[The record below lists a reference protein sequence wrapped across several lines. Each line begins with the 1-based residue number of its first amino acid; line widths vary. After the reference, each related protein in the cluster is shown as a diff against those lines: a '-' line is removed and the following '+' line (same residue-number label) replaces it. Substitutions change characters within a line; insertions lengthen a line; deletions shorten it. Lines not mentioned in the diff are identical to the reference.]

1 MGTVSSHITI
11 FIIIT
16 TGIVFLLALLI
27 VSLLYLYQQRQM
39 AYDRNMGTLRLDF
52 EKNLLKTK
60 VEIQEQTFE
69 NIAREIHDNINHSLT
84 LAKLNLNTLSWE
96 EIAQTRASIGASVEL
111 IGSAISNLSD
121 LSKTMNPEV
130 ITNLGL
136 SKALQFEV
144 NKLTSMAHLEVEYTI
159 NGELVFLNS
168 EKELISF
175 RIVQESFNNIIKHA
189 NASKVWLHLD
199 YSEQLLNISIR
210 DNGVG
215 FVPEEANG
223 KGSAGLINMRS
234 RAKSFGGNL
243 IVSSEMEKG
252 TQILLT
258 IPYK

>member
-1 MGTVSSHITI
+1 MGTVSSHITV

-27 VSLLYLYQQRQM
+27 VSLLYLYQQRQI
-39 AYDRNMGTLRLDF
+39 AYDRNMSGLRLDF

-60 VEIQEQTFE
+60 IEIQEQTFE

-111 IGSAISNLSD
+111 IGSAISHLSD

-144 NKLTSMAHLEVEYTI
+144 NKLTTMAHLDVDYTVG
-159 NGELVFLNS
+159 GELVFLCS
-168 EKELISF
+168 EKELITF

-189 NASKVWLHLD
+189 KASKVWLHLE
-199 YSEQLLNISIR
+199 YCAELLTITVR

-215 FVPEEANG
+215 FVVEDASG
-223 KGSAGLINMRS
+223 KGSAGLINMRA
-234 RAKSFGGNL
+234 RAKSFGGNF
-243 IVSSEMEKG
+243 IVSSEQQKG
-252 TQILLT
+252 TEILLT